1 MQGAPTRISGLALSE
16 KIESIAKRLPSRR
29 FQIVAGAALLGILLA
44 IVLNS
49 GGGSHPAAKPV
60 PQPRHPAAVDHIPG
74 FIASPGSP
82 DILLGVM
89 AVVLAGAVL
98 ATGVLFFWLH
108 SLPERLVHKSTKLH
122 LDIVAVLAL
131 LSLFTHIH
139 LFWVAALL
147 IALVKVPDF
156 SFLSRHLQSMT
167 TSLGRIADAQAKESE
182 RSPTIP
188 AASASDDE
196 RKPC

>member
-1 MQGAPTRISGLALSE
+1 
-16 KIESIAKRLPSRR
+16 
-29 FQIVAGAALLGILLA
+29 
-44 IVLNS
+44 
-49 GGGSHPAAKPV
+49 
-60 PQPRHPAAVDHIPG
+60 
-74 FIASPGSP
+74 
-82 DILLGVM
+82 
-89 AVVLAGAVL
+89 
-98 ATGVLFFWLH
+98 
-108 SLPERLVHKSTKLH
+108 VHKSTKLH